1 MQWERWAGSEF
12 QCPKDLGGMGLNYL
26 SYVLV
31 VEELARF
38 DESHSISTDPRSSS
52 HMRASAR
59 SSGQR
64 R

>member
-1 MQWERWAGSEF
+1 
-12 QCPKDLGGMGLNYL
+12 MGLNYL